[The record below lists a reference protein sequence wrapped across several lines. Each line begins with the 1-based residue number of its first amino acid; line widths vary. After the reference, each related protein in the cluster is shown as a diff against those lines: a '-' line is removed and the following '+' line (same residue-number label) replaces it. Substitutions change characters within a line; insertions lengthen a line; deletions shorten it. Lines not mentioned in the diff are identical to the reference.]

1 MSKLPKAIGPYSP
14 YRITGNQL
22 YTSGQLP
29 VDPETNELVDG
40 FEAQARQSFK
50 NIQTIMEME
59 GKTLSDVTK
68 LTVLVSDLAN
78 FSTVNSVMEELFS
91 EPYPART
98 AYQVARLPKDALIE
112 IEAIADLN

>member
-14 YRITGNQL
+14 YRISGTQL
-22 YTSGQLP
+22 FTSGQLP
-29 VDPETNELVDG
+29 VDPETNELVEG

-50 NIQTIMEME
+50 NIQSILELE
-59 GKTLSDVTK
+59 GKKLSDVVK

-78 FSTVNSVMEELFS
+78 FSAVNEVMEDLFS

-98 AYQVARLPKDALIE
+98 AYQVAALPKEALIE
-112 IEAIADLN
+112 IEAIADLS

>member
-14 YRITGNQL
+14 YRIAGNQL

-29 VDPETNELVDG
+29 VDPETNELVEG

-50 NIQTIMEME
+50 NIESILELE
-59 GKTLSDVTK
+59 GKKLSDVVK
-68 LTVLVSDLAN
+68 LTVLVSDLGN
-78 FSTVNSVMEELFS
+78 FAAVNKVMEDLFV

-112 IEAIADLN
+112 IEAIADLS